1 MSLLCCLKQGNPSP
15 NIKISQGPRI
25 YSSIAIDYSSIEI
38 SMFWHSQILHPIIPL
53 HIPLIYHQSNWFSI
67 IIDHWDYTSKYN
79 WTLQT
84 VGGCTICSWK
94 MITCT
99 TTYLP
104 IHLLIIFFS
113 NPSLSSPISHQN
125 CASLSGL
132 VLPCLLLIY
141 IKNA

>member
-67 IIDHWDYTSKYN
+67 IIDHWDNTSKYN

-104 IHLLIIFFS
+104 IHLLIIFFFKS
-113 NPSLSSPISHQN
+113 VFVEPHLTPKLCVTIRTCSSMS
-125 CASLSGL
+125 STDL
-132 VLPCLLLIY
+132 Y
-141 IKNA
+141 